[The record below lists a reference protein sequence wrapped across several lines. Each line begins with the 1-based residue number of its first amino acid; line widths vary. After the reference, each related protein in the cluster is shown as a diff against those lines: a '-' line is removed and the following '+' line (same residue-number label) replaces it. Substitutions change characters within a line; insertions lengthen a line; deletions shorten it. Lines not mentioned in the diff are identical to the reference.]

1 MKKNLR
7 FNEVIKSIIIT
18 GDLCLLNVIFISLYH
33 NFDYQTLGYDFKN
46 AFPELLVVLNLVYLL
61 CNYSK
66 GIILHERIVR
76 PERIVLYAIRNTI
89 LHALVFIS
97 IITLADIGTVSAR
110 FFVSFY
116 SIFFFCLAGYRLSF
130 RYFLKR
136 YRKYGGNSRSVILI
150 GSNRSMLELYEE
162 MAGDPTNGF
171 RIIGYFNDLPSDSF
185 PASIPYLGTPEEVVA
200 YLENNPIEQ
209 VYCGLPS
216 TRGDEILP
224 IINYCENHLIRF
236 FNIPNLRNYLH
247 RRVHFEMFGNVPIFT
262 IREEPLMQLENRII
276 KRTFDL
282 FFSLLFLCTL
292 FPFIYIIIG
301 IAIKVSSPGPIF
313 FKQKRSGEN
322 GEEFWCYKFRSMRV
336 NKDCDKQ
343 QATKN
348 DPRKTK
354 LGDFLRKSSID
365 ELPQF
370 INVLLGQMSVVGP
383 RPHMLRHTEEYSR
396 MIDKYMVR
404 HLIKPGVTGWAQVTG
419 FRGETKELWQMEG
432 RVERDIWYLEHWSFL
447 LDIYIIYKTV
457 KNVVCKDQKAY

>member
-7 FNEVIKSIIIT
+7 FNKVIKSIIIT
-18 GDLCLLNVIFISLYH
+18 GDLCLLNVIFISLYYK
-33 NFDYQTLGYDFKN
+33 FDYQTLGYVFKN
-46 AFPELLVVLNLVYLL
+46 ALPQLLVVLNLVYLL

-66 GIILHERIVR
+66 GIILHERIIR
-76 PERIVLYAIRNTI
+76 PERIVLCAIRNTV

-97 IITLADIGTVSAR
+97 IITLTDIGTASAR
-110 FFVSFY
+110 FFISFY
-116 SIFFFCLAGYRLSF
+116 SIFFFCLTCYRLSF
-130 RYFLKR
+130 RYILKK

-150 GSNRSMLELYEE
+150 GSNKNMMELYEE
-162 MAGDPTNGF
+162 MAGDPTTGF
-171 RIIGYFNDLPSDSF
+171 RIIGYFSDLPSDSF
-185 PASIPYLGTPEEVVA
+185 STSIRYLGTPKEVVG
-200 YLENNPIEQ
+200 YLQYNLIEQ

-236 FNIPNLRNYLH
+236 FNIPNVRNYLH
-247 RRVHFEMFGNVPIFT
+247 RRVHFEMFGKVPIFT
-262 IREEPLMQLENRII
+262 IREEPLMLLENRIL

-292 FPFIYIIIG
+292 FPFIYIIVG
-301 IAIKVSSPGPIF
+301 IAIKVSSPGPVF
-313 FKQKRSGEN
+313 FKQRRSGEN
-322 GEEFWCYKFRSMRV
+322 GQEFWCYKFRSMCV

-354 LGDFLRKSSID
+354 LGDFLRKTSID

-383 RPHMLRHTEEYSR
+383 RPHMLKHTKEYSEL
-396 MIDKYMVR
+396 IDKYMVR
-404 HLIKPGVTGWAQVTG
+404 HFIKPGITGWAQVTG

-432 RVERDIWYLEHWSFL
+432 RVERDIWYLEHWTFL
-447 LDIYIIYKTV
+447 LDMYIIYKTV
-457 KNVVCKDQKAY
+457 RNVVCKDKKAY